1 MPPHRRARSGGC
13 SGKQIDSRQRQQR
26 RCCNPL
32 VAAAVCKGQSASALQ
47 NTKTTRSRIHV
58 HPLLGLKR
66 DGRSALGTLWHKVSG
81 HIPIHTVAEANQ
93 NMVLLTRMLFCCTFV
108 TCDPNSFKKAA
119 RWPQTDFWPP
129 PPPPPP
135 LPSPPNLLHFR
146 PPNHPTKA
154 VVAEGA
160 ARMSC
165 EAPEHLQ
172 AFRQFSSAT
181 LGTRTAALLCHR
193 STGHVAARRQP
204 ATR

>member
-1 MPPHRRARSGGC
+1 MLQPVGGSSGVQGAKCFGPAKYKNDSFKNPRSPPFGIEKRRKKRP
-13 SGKQIDSRQRQQR
+13 RHT
-26 RCCNPL
+26 
-32 VAAAVCKGQSASALQ
+32 VAQ
-47 NTKTTRSRIHV
+47 
-58 HPLLGLKR
+58 GLW
-66 DGRSALGTLWHKVSG
+66 AHQ
-81 HIPIHTVAEANQ
+81 IHTVAEANQ

-172 AFRQFSSAT
+172 AFRQFLSAT